1 MCTLVYVQQFIHLLN
16 RRCPMGAHSSTKT
29 PTPKSPSSTGGFGWK
44 FLVLV
49 VVAAVVAW
57 YVTR

>member
-1 MCTLVYVQQFIHLLN
+1 
-16 RRCPMGAHSSTKT
+16 MGTHSSPTKARAA
-29 PTPKSPSSTGGFGWK
+29 KSSSPTGGFGWK